1 MYSLNSG
8 GDTLTLYRI
17 INPLANPATLN
28 KYPVLYGHGVLYDS
42 HSMITRSE
50 RSRPRKPKLGA
61 PTIYYGDIDGSD
73 DNSLPF
79 MFSNNNFDVWL
90 YDARGTND
98 INRNLSATTD
108 IKVAQKFWDFS
119 LDDEGLVDL
128 PLMMNFVLTKT
139 ASQKLVYVGYS
150 QSTFFMFA
158 LLSTVPEYADKVA
171 AIVAMAP
178 VSYVSH
184 IRGLTI
190 PLLAPV
196 ASLVPEFIHYSFL
209 PQPVIGTVDVS
220 LRNLCSAKTLG
231 TIICGG
237 LINGIGGKGKGE
249 IAPDFFSNFFKSTSL
264 KVVKQFLQLYVGKR
278 FGMYDHGPS
287 ENMRRYGQAL
297 PPAYDLSRVK
307 SDRIILARGLADFLS
322 TPEDQ
327 DRLIRELGT
336 KPYMDI
342 VVPDYN
348 HFDWIDGKDLI
359 KLVNGPAMIGVYEL
373 MYKDGPNVLR
383 TPEQN
388 QAIIKM
394 SEMVDQLPKPIVGA
408 APIAAPKSN
417 VNRVDKQIG
426 QFPLVKGTGKLI
438 QKIFGTKDLVEQF
451 AGK

>member
-1 MYSLNSG
+1 MYTLNSG
-8 GDTLTLYRI
+8 GDTLTMYRI

-42 HSMITRSE
+42 HSMVTRSE
-50 RSRPRKPKLGA
+50 KTRPRQPRLGV

-119 LDDEGLVDL
+119 LDDEGLIDL
-128 PLMMNFVLTKT
+128 PLMMDFVLTKT
-139 ASQKLVYVGYS
+139 ASKKVVYVGYS

-158 LLSTVPEYADKVA
+158 LLSTVPEYAEKVA

-178 VSYVSH
+178 VAYVSH
-184 IRGLTI
+184 IRGLTL

-196 ASLVPEFIHYSFL
+196 ASLVPEFIHYSFM
-209 PQPVIGTVDVS
+209 PQPIIGTVDVS
-220 LRNLCSAKTLG
+220 LRNLCSIKGLSNL
-231 TIICGG
+231 ICGG

-249 IAPDFFSNFFKSTSL
+249 IAPDFFNNFFKSTSL
-264 KVVKQFLQLYVGKR
+264 KVVKHFLQLYVGKR
-278 FGMYDHGPS
+278 FGMYDHGPA
-287 ENMRRYGQAL
+287 ENMRRYRQKN
-297 PPAYDLSRVK
+297 PPAYDLRRVI

-327 DRLIRELGT
+327 ARLINELGT
-336 KPYMDI
+336 KPYLDI

-359 KLVNGPAMIGVYEL
+359 RLVNGPAMTGVYEL
-373 MYKDGPNVLR
+373 MYKDGPNVIR
-383 TPEQN
+383 SPEQYQEILRLSSPAEPIN
-388 QAIIKM
+388 QLNRAVPAMGPSRSAMI
-394 SEMVDQLPKPIVGA
+394 SQATGA
-408 APIAAPKSN
+408 HQKESVLN
-417 VNRVDKQIG
+417 
-426 QFPLVKGTGKLI
+426 
-438 QKIFGTKDLVEQF
+438 KIFGTDGVFQQF
-451 AGK
+451 VGK